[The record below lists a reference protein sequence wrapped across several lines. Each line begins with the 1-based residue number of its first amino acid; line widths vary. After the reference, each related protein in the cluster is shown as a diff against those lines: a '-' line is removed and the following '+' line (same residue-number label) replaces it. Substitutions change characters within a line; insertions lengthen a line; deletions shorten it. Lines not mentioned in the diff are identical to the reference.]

1 MMTYPNHLTVIGA
14 ATFALT
20 FAFALS
26 GFGQQPGGASPQ
38 DAQRMMAQ
46 CAQVRQQVHQ
56 NPGAPPTGE
65 MQQMLAQCDQ
75 MDRTNSQTGGNPGQQ
90 PPSR

>member
-1 MMTYPNHLTVIGA
+1 
-14 ATFALT
+14 
-20 FAFALS
+20 
-26 GFGQQPGGASPQ
+26 
-38 DAQRMMAQ
+38 
-46 CAQVRQQVHQ
+46 VRQQVRQ

-75 MDRTNSQTGGNPGQQ
+75 MDRTNNQTGGNPGQQ